1 MKMNTAS
8 RLLQISHELEKYIIC
23 QHDFVFNFFKL
34 AVFFLSKFSYWFK
47 FHINIVTGS
56 RVMRILVNKD
66 LSRNLEIGNTPV
78 WVLPNIYRLSWVS
91 DSKFGTNISNEKLLN
106 ATKCQGYSF
115 YRFWVIKGTPT
126 REVGW

>member
-78 WVLPNIYRLSWVS
+78 
-91 DSKFGTNISNEKLLN
+91 
-106 ATKCQGYSF
+106 
-115 YRFWVIKGTPT
+115 
-126 REVGW
+126 